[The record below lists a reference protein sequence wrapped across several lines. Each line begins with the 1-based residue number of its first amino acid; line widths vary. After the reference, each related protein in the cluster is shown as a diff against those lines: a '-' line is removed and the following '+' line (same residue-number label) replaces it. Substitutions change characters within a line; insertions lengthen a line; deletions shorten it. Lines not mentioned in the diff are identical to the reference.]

1 MNRIFRK
8 NKNGA
13 FTLIELLVVIAII
26 AILAGMLLPA
36 LAKAKAKAQRISCA
50 NNLKEVG
57 ISYRLFST
65 DNQDRFPMNLGTN
78 DGGVSEYVL
87 NGTVGIP
94 LNTFYVFVAMSNE
107 IANPKVICCPSDGQ
121 RIAQSNFYGMIKMSP
136 QATPHPGG
144 NGALSYY
151 VSLDAD
157 ETLPNVILGGDRNLT
172 NLVTTTD
179 ASFNTMQT
187 IVWSTV
193 TQQKVL
199 NYTGSIHVGAGN
211 ILLSDGSVQQT
222 SGGGV
227 QQQIY
232 NAQANL
238 RVIFPYVAGTG
249 KNF

>member
-1 MNRIFRK
+1 MNRFFRK

-36 LAKAKAKAQRISCA
+36 LAKAKAKAQRINCA
-50 NNLKEVG
+50 NNLKQIG
-57 ISYRLFST
+57 ISFRLFST

-87 NGTVGIP
+87 NGAVGVP

-107 IANPKVICCPSDGQ
+107 LANPKVIACPSDGQ
-121 RIAQSNFYGMIKMSP
+121 RIAQSNFYGMIKMAP
-136 QATPHPGG
+136 TATPHPGG
-144 NGALSYY
+144 NGALSYF

-157 ETLPNVILGGDRNLT
+157 ETQPNVILSGDRNLT
-172 NLVTTTD
+172 NLVLTTD

-187 IVWSTV
+187 VVWQTV
-193 TQQKVL
+193 QTQRAL
-199 NYTGSIHVGAGN
+199 NYTGSMHVGAGN
-211 ILLSDGSVQQT
+211 CLLSDGSVQQT
-222 SGGGV
+222 TGGRV
-227 QQQIY
+227 QEQIY
-232 NAQANL
+232 NSQANL
-238 RVIFPYVAGTG
+238 RVIFPYEPGAG